1 MQVCDH
7 DSETIIMISD
17 RRSDACQQFLDMWH
31 LRVALGL
38 SLRIALAALL
48 YLSISFFIEKN
59 CQRFHLA

>member
-31 LRVALGL
+31 FSDFTR
-38 SLRIALAALL
+38 RIRPTHR
-48 YLSISFFIEKN
+48 SGCVDSSFIF
-59 CQRFHLA
+59 L